1 MTVGYDD
8 AFGTGRG
15 AVSPSTLAVD
25 RLGLVSLST
34 TTPVAGELVTATL
47 TDGDGGVLNAGWQWE
62 SSPDQD
68 PPEWVAISGAE
79 SATYTPSASLAGKL
93 LRAIVAYDD
102 ATGRGRTASSDGT
115 AALDQRGTITLSSDA
130 PVVGDEIRATL
141 KDLDG
146 GVTNKVWQ
154 WEGSPDE
161 EERTWSVITGAG
173 SDAYTATVTDAGRV
187 VRAMVSYDDAV
198 GMGREA
204 ASVVTAAVDQKGA
217 VTLSPQQPVVGEA
230 VTATLTDADGDI
242 TSQAWQW
249 ERSPGTGEPEWS
261 AISGAESPSYM
272 PIAPDDAGKL
282 LRVTVAYSDGTGSG
296 KGRHQCTDGAGRP
309 AWCGDAEHERTGCG
323 HRGNGDASG
332 CGRRRDRGGLAV
344 AEIGGYRDARHG
356 VTSLMQMR
364 RAYTPV
370 AADEGKLLRI
380 MVSYDDEVSAARGVR

>member
-1 MTVGYDD
+1 MTGGEILRVTVGYDD

-25 RLGLVSLST
+25 RLGVITLT
-34 TTPVAGELVTATL
+34 TSMPVVGEALTATL
-47 TDGDGGVLNAGWQWE
+47 TDGDGGSLNPVWQWE

-68 PPEWVAISGAE
+68 PPVWMAISGAE

-230 VTATLTDADGDI
+230 VTGTLTDADGDI

-249 ERSPGTGEPEWS
+249 ERSPGTGELEWS

-296 KGRHQCTDGAGRP
+296 RAP
-309 AWCGDAEHERTGCG
+309 PV
-323 HRGNGDASG
+323 HRRSG
-332 CGRRRDRGGLAV
+332 
-344 AEIGGYRDARHG
+344 
-356 VTSLMQMR
+356 
-364 RAYTPV
+364 
-370 AADEGKLLRI
+370 
-380 MVSYDDEVSAARGVR
+380 